1 MPVKKDDKTKRK
13 AGRPVGSGIRYNAE
27 FAKEIRGA
35 AAAGATQEM
44 IAKAYDLSVSTLVKL
59 YGKDYEQGKAR
70 ALLKAGGEAYRRAM
84 GTDKRPGSDVMLIFY
99 LKTQGRWKESQE
111 VEITDMTPP
120 SLVLNFNAAGD
131 NEK

>member
-1 MPVKKDDKTKRK
+1 MAAKKESEIKGK
-13 AGRPVGSGIRYNAE
+13 AGRPAGSGIRRNAE

-44 IAKAYDLSVSTLVKL
+44 IAKAYGLSVETVMKL

-84 GTDKRPGSDVMLIFY
+84 GTDKRPGSDVMLI
-99 LKTQGRWKESQE
+99 LTHGQ
-111 VEITDMTPP
+111 
-120 SLVLNFNAAGD
+120 
-131 NEK
+131 